1 MKISGS
7 SRVSAPTAV
16 RTRNG
21 PAASSDSQSAA
32 PAQDTASIAGI
43 PSAELTPRVRAA
55 IDALMAEVASLR
67 TDVRRAQQ
75 RVAFLEQLA
84 DEDTLLPIYNRRAL
98 VRELSR
104 LVSYAERYGTPSSV
118 LFFDVNKLKHINDT
132 SGHAAG
138 DTALKHIA
146 DVLVQNVREF
156 DVVGRLGGDEFGVI
170 LAHSDG
176 AMAAEKARTL
186 AAAIAESPVIWNGE
200 SHSVTV
206 SFGFYTFTGDENVGE
221 ALARADQA
229 MYAHKQTVR
238 S

>member
-186 AAAIAESPVIWNGE
+186 SY
-200 SHSVTV
+200 S
-206 SFGFYTFTGDENVGE
+206 
-221 ALARADQA
+221 
-229 MYAHKQTVR
+229 
-238 S
+238 